1 MKTGTEPLLPGQAA
15 RVPGRQHE
23 PERVIKLKRPGRW
36 ASYVLILIFAAL
48 AIQSVA
54 TNPNF
59 GWPVVGE
66 YFMSPRVLAGLVN
79 TLQLTVVAMLLGVVL
94 GIVLAVM
101 RLSTNPA
108 LQGAA
113 GLYIWFFRG
122 TPIFVQLL
130 FWGYIS
136 ALYPLL
142 SLGVPGGP
150 TLFAMDTNSLI
161 TPVVAAI
168 LGLGLNEAAYMAEIV
183 RAGIVSVGK
192 GQTEA
197 AHALGMSNM
206 RALRRIVLPQAMSV
220 IVPPTANNAI
230 SMLKTTS
237 LVSVLSFP
245 ELLYATQLIYA
256 ENFQTIPLLITASI
270 WYLIVTSVMTV
281 GQYYTERHYGRSTRD
296 QSNGMLRR
304 ILELQKRR
312 GTTDA
317 AAGRRI

>member
-1 MKTGTEPLLPGQAA
+1 MNGLSVPDVSVGQ
-15 RVPGRQHE
+15 RS
-23 PERVIKLKRPGRW
+23 PEKVKKLKRPGRW
-36 ASYVLILIFAAL
+36 ASYMLMGLVAVLV
-48 AIQSVA
+48 IQSVA

-59 GWPVVGE
+59 GWPIVGE
-66 YFMSPRVLAGLVN
+66 YFASPRVLDGLVN
-79 TLQLTVVAMLLGVVL
+79 TLQLTFIAMLLGVVL
-94 GIVLAVM
+94 GVILAVM

-108 LQGAA
+108 LYGAA

-122 TPIFVQLL
+122 TPVFVQLL
-130 FWGYIS
+130 FWGFIS
-136 ALYPLL
+136 ALYPTLA
-142 SLGVPGGP
+142 LGIPGAEP
-150 TLFAMDTNSLI
+150 LFSTDTNSLI

-168 LGLGLNEAAYMAEIV
+168 LGLALNEAAYMAEIV

-206 RALRRIVLPQAMSV
+206 RTLRRVILPQAMSV
-220 IVPPTANNAI
+220 IVPPTANNVI

-270 WYLIVTSVMTV
+270 WYLIVTTLMTI
-281 GQYYTERHYGRSTRD
+281 GQYYTERHYNKSTRA
-296 QSNGMLRR
+296 QGLSIMRR
-304 ILELQKRR
+304 FIELQKRR
-312 GTTDA
+312 GTNDA
-317 AAGRRI
+317 PAR

>member
-1 MKTGTEPLLPGQAA
+1 MNTSMNGLAVPDVSVGQ
-15 RVPGRQHE
+15 RS
-23 PERVIKLKRPGRW
+23 PEKVKKLKRPGRW
-36 ASYVLILIFAAL
+36 ASYILMSLVAVLV
-48 AIQSVA
+48 IQSVA

-59 GWPVVGE
+59 GWPIVGE
-66 YFMSPRVLAGLVN
+66 YFTSPRVLDGLVN
-79 TLQLTVVAMLLGVVL
+79 TLQLTFIAMLLGVIL
-94 GIVLAVM
+94 GVILAVM

-108 LQGAA
+108 LHGAA

-122 TPIFVQLL
+122 TPVFVQLL
-130 FWGYIS
+130 FWGFIS
-136 ALYPLL
+136 ALYPTLAI
-142 SLGVPGGP
+142 GVPGAEP
-150 TLFAMDTNSLI
+150 LFSTDTNSLI

-168 LGLGLNEAAYMAEIV
+168 LGLALNEAAYMAEIV

-206 RALRRIVLPQAMSV
+206 RTLRRVILPQAMSV
-220 IVPPTANNAI
+220 IVPPTANNVI

-270 WYLIVTSVMTV
+270 WYLIVTTLMTI
-281 GQYYTERHYGRSTRD
+281 GQYYTERHYNKSTRA
-296 QSNGMLRR
+296 QGLSVMRR
-304 ILELQKRR
+304 VIELQKRR
-312 GTTDA
+312 GTNDA
-317 AAGRRI
+317 PAG

>member
-1 MKTGTEPLLPGQAA
+1 MNGLAVPDVPVGQ
-15 RVPGRQHE
+15 RS
-23 PERVIKLKRPGRW
+23 PEKVKKLKRPGRR
-36 ASYVLILIFAAL
+36 ASYILMGLVAVLV
-48 AIQSVA
+48 IQSVA

-59 GWPVVGE
+59 GWPIVGE
-66 YFMSPRVLAGLVN
+66 YFTSPRVLDGLVN
-79 TLQLTVVAMLLGVVL
+79 TLQLTFIAMLLGVVL
-94 GIVLAVM
+94 GVILAVM

-108 LQGAA
+108 LYGAA

-122 TPIFVQLL
+122 TPVFVQLL
-130 FWGYIS
+130 FWGFIS
-136 ALYPLL
+136 ALYPTFT
-142 SLGVPGGP
+142 LGIPGAEP
-150 TLFAMDTNSLI
+150 FFSTDTNSLI

-168 LGLGLNEAAYMAEIV
+168 LGLALNEAAYMAEIV

-206 RALRRIVLPQAMSV
+206 RTLRRVILPQAMSV
-220 IVPPTANNAI
+220 IVPPTANNVI

-270 WYLIVTSVMTV
+270 WYLIVTTLMTI
-281 GQYYTERHYGRSTRD
+281 GQYYTERHYNKSTRA
-296 QSNGMLRR
+296 QGLSVMRR
-304 ILELQKRR
+304 AIELQKRR
-312 GTTDA
+312 GANDA
-317 AAGRRI
+317 PAG

>member
-1 MKTGTEPLLPGQAA
+1 VSTHTHGLTEPDVAA
-15 RVPGRQHE
+15 GPRG
-23 PERVIKLKRPGRW
+23 PEKIKKLKRPGRW
-36 ASYVLILIFAAL
+36 ASYILMGVLAIL

-59 GWPVVGE
+59 GWPIVAQ
-66 YFMSPRVLAGLVN
+66 YFTSPRVLDGLVN
-79 TLQLTVVAMLLGVVL
+79 TLQLTIVAMVLGVVL
-94 GIVLAVM
+94 GVILAVM

-108 LQGAA
+108 LYAA
-113 GLYIWFFRG
+113 SGLYIWFFRG

-130 FWGYIS
+130 FWGFIS
-136 ALYPLL
+136 ALYPTLA
-142 SLGVPGGP
+142 LGIPGTTP
-150 TLFAMDTNSLI
+150 WLETDTNSVI
-161 TPVVAAI
+161 TPIVAAI
-168 LGLGLNEAAYMAEIV
+168 LGLALNEAAYMAEIV

-197 AHALGMSNM
+197 AHALGMSHM
-206 RALRRIVLPQAMSV
+206 RTLRRVILPQAMRV

-270 WYLIVTSVMTV
+270 WYLIVTTLMTI
-281 GQYYTERHYGRSTRD
+281 GQYYMERHYNKSTRV
-296 QSNGMLRR
+296 QGLSVLRR
-304 ILELQKRR
+304 VLELQKRR
-312 GTTDA
+312 GATDA
-317 AAGRRI
+317 ASR

>member
-1 MKTGTEPLLPGQAA
+1 MNTSMNGLAVPDVSVGQ
-15 RVPGRQHE
+15 RS
-23 PERVIKLKRPGRW
+23 PEKVKKLKRPGRW
-36 ASYVLILIFAAL
+36 ASYIMMGLVAVLV
-48 AIQSVA
+48 IQSVA

-59 GWPVVGE
+59 GWPIVGE
-66 YFMSPRVLAGLVN
+66 YFASPRVLDGLVN
-79 TLQLTVVAMLLGVVL
+79 TLQLTFIAMLLGVVL
-94 GIVLAVM
+94 GVILAVM

-108 LQGAA
+108 LYGAA

-122 TPIFVQLL
+122 TPVFVQLL
-130 FWGYIS
+130 FWGFIS
-136 ALYPLL
+136 ALYPTLA
-142 SLGVPGGP
+142 LGIPGAEP
-150 TLFAMDTNSLI
+150 LFSTDTNSLI

-168 LGLGLNEAAYMAEIV
+168 LGLALNEAAYMAEIV

-206 RALRRIVLPQAMSV
+206 RTLRRVILPQAMSV
-220 IVPPTANNAI
+220 IVPPTANNVI

-270 WYLIVTSVMTV
+270 WYLIVTTLMTI
-281 GQYYTERHYGRSTRD
+281 GQYYTERHYNKSTRA
-296 QSNGMLRR
+296 QGLSIMRR
-304 ILELQKRR
+304 FIELQKRR
-312 GTTDA
+312 GTNDA
-317 AAGRRI
+317 PAR

>member
-1 MKTGTEPLLPGQAA
+1 MNGLAVPDVSVGQ
-15 RVPGRQHE
+15 RS
-23 PERVIKLKRPGRW
+23 PEKVKKLKRPGRW
-36 ASYVLILIFAAL
+36 VSYILMGLVAFL
-48 AIQSVA
+48 VIQSVA

-59 GWPVVGE
+59 GWPIVGE
-66 YFMSPRVLAGLVN
+66 YFTSPRVLDGLVN
-79 TLQLTVVAMLLGVVL
+79 TLQLTFIAMLLGVVL
-94 GIVLAVM
+94 GVILAVM

-108 LQGAA
+108 LYGAA

-122 TPIFVQLL
+122 TPVFVQLL
-130 FWGYIS
+130 FWGFIS
-136 ALYPLL
+136 ALYPTLA
-142 SLGVPGGP
+142 LGIPGAEP
-150 TLFAMDTNSLI
+150 LFSTDTNSLI

-168 LGLGLNEAAYMAEIV
+168 LGLALNEAAYMAEIV

-206 RALRRIVLPQAMSV
+206 RTLRRVILPQAMSV
-220 IVPPTANNAI
+220 IVPPTANNVI

-270 WYLIVTSVMTV
+270 WYLIVTTLMTI
-281 GQYYTERHYGRSTRD
+281 GQYYTERHYNKSTRA
-296 QSNGMLRR
+296 QGLSIMRR
-304 ILELQKRR
+304 FIELQKRR
-312 GTTDA
+312 GTNDA
-317 AAGRRI
+317 PAR

>member
-1 MKTGTEPLLPGQAA
+1 MNGLTVPDVSVGQ
-15 RVPGRQHE
+15 RS
-23 PERVIKLKRPGRW
+23 PEKVKKLKRPGRW
-36 ASYVLILIFAAL
+36 ASYIMMGLVAVLV
-48 AIQSVA
+48 IQSVA

-59 GWPVVGE
+59 GWPIVGE
-66 YFMSPRVLAGLVN
+66 YFASPRVLDGLVN
-79 TLQLTVVAMLLGVVL
+79 TLQLTFIAMLLGVVL
-94 GIVLAVM
+94 GVILAVM

-108 LQGAA
+108 LYGAA

-122 TPIFVQLL
+122 TPVFVQLL
-130 FWGYIS
+130 FWGFIS
-136 ALYPLL
+136 ALYPTLA
-142 SLGVPGGP
+142 LGIPGAEP
-150 TLFAMDTNSLI
+150 LFSTDTNSLI

-168 LGLGLNEAAYMAEIV
+168 LGLALNEAAYMAEIV

-206 RALRRIVLPQAMSV
+206 RTLRRVILPQAMSV
-220 IVPPTANNAI
+220 IVPPTANNVI

-270 WYLIVTSVMTV
+270 WYLIVTTLMTI
-281 GQYYTERHYGRSTRD
+281 GQYYTERHYNKSTRA
-296 QSNGMLRR
+296 QGLSIMRR
-304 ILELQKRR
+304 FIELQKRR
-312 GTTDA
+312 GTNDA
-317 AAGRRI
+317 PAR